1 MKKRSVYIA
10 ILALVLVSCE
20 RENDLPT
27 TPAALSFIPSVSGEA
42 LTKAAPY
49 EGTAFPR
56 EISMGLMACS
66 YTDSHAQPST
76 WTMHTSP
83 SVVEAVHDGSRGEA
97 SEKWV
102 PTTRVLWP
110 GSGYVR
116 FFAYAPFGAE
126 GLSVTA
132 SDGTAPQLNFT
143 VNADY
148 SKQVDLLVANEAST
162 RQYDGKPPVTEI
174 DIPMTF
180 NHVLTGIR
188 FRVENGLAISSIS
201 IEGVYDKASLNLAAG
216 GHNWIPD
223 ESSSGTYTLV
233 SPSLKDDSSR
243 TGFQVV
249 DDVYT
254 LLLLPQTLP
263 AGARIVAEATNAV
276 GSKTITALMAGE
288 IWEPGKIIT
297 YTIAENAQ
305 VGKLE
310 YTIDRLQTITMAHE
324 GGVSQLSA
332 TTNFRSYSTNSVTG
346 EKKAVPFEL
355 QYAENAAGP
364 WSSTPPSW
372 LGATSATSWSGSVEG
387 ETLMLSVEAQV
398 NSDSDASHSVLAN
411 RQPESGFDLSRVN
424 VATGATVS
432 RTTAN
437 AYVVHAPGTY
447 CFPLVYG
454 NGVKDGSPN
463 PSSYTGSGSGTKI
476 LATFKDHLDQDITSP
491 YIALQHAGKTL
502 SAQLLWNDVPGLVR
516 AVSLRGSGQ
525 ETYIDFEVP
534 SGAIS
539 QGNAVIAVLADGVI
553 AWSWHIWVTDE
564 DLRATQTLPS
574 GYMVCPLNL
583 GWCDGKSEEYAGR
596 QYYVRVAQTVDGG
609 AVSPSVLVKQ
619 TPSSAKILSEG
630 NNPFYLWGRKDP
642 VAASDGIKNSG
653 KARKVYPE
661 GILDFWKAGPVSLGT
676 AIQTPLWA
684 YNANTYFESGSL
696 WNIWCTS
703 EYFNLWS
710 DTEKTVYDPSPVG
723 YRVPP
728 KAAFSDLNTSNFLWG
743 TDASRNYP
751 GRTYGNLFFP
761 ASGDR
766 PSGQN
771 QSLQYIQTSGLY
783 WTSTTGDQN
792 QLIRALS
799 LSFNISSITGVDSIY
814 SPLSCISALS
824 VRPVKE

>member
-188 FRVENGLAISSIS
+188 FRVENGLAISSITV
-201 IEGVYDKASLNLAAG
+201 EGVYDKASLNLAAG

-233 SPSLKDDSSR
+233 SPSLKDDPSR

-305 VGKLE
+305 
-310 YTIDRLQTITMAHE
+310 M
-324 GGVSQLSA
+324 
-332 TTNFRSYSTNSVTG
+332 
-346 EKKAVPFEL
+346 
-355 QYAENAAGP
+355 
-364 WSSTPPSW
+364 
-372 LGATSATSWSGSVEG
+372 
-387 ETLMLSVEAQV
+387 
-398 NSDSDASHSVLAN
+398 
-411 RQPESGFDLSRVN
+411 
-424 VATGATVS
+424 
-432 RTTAN
+432 
-437 AYVVHAPGTY
+437 
-447 CFPLVYG
+447 
-454 NGVKDGSPN
+454 
-463 PSSYTGSGSGTKI
+463 
-476 LATFKDHLDQDITSP
+476 
-491 YIALQHAGKTL
+491 
-502 SAQLLWNDVPGLVR
+502 
-516 AVSLRGSGQ
+516 
-525 ETYIDFEVP
+525 
-534 SGAIS
+534 
-539 QGNAVIAVLADGVI
+539 
-553 AWSWHIWVTDE
+553 
-564 DLRATQTLPS
+564 
-574 GYMVCPLNL
+574 
-583 GWCDGKSEEYAGR
+583 
-596 QYYVRVAQTVDGG
+596 
-609 AVSPSVLVKQ
+609 
-619 TPSSAKILSEG
+619 
-630 NNPFYLWGRKDP
+630 
-642 VAASDGIKNSG
+642 
-653 KARKVYPE
+653 
-661 GILDFWKAGPVSLGT
+661 
-676 AIQTPLWA
+676 
-684 YNANTYFESGSL
+684 GSL
-696 WNIWCTS
+696 
-703 EYFNLWS
+703 
-710 DTEKTVYDPSPVG
+710 
-723 YRVPP
+723 
-728 KAAFSDLNTSNFLWG
+728 
-743 TDASRNYP
+743 
-751 GRTYGNLFFP
+751 
-761 ASGDR
+761 
-766 PSGQN
+766 
-771 QSLQYIQTSGLY
+771 
-783 WTSTTGDQN
+783 
-792 QLIRALS
+792 
-799 LSFNISSITGVDSIY
+799 
-814 SPLSCISALS
+814 
-824 VRPVKE
+824 